1 MVDRY
6 WKKIESVTDDIEN
19 SLKISGMLLKIKEN
33 VNNIS
38 SNLIELNNVKNNMN
52 ITSVGAI

>member
-6 WKKIESVTDDIEN
+6 WKKIESVIDDIEN

-38 SNLIELNNVKNNMN
+38 SNLIELNNVKNNMY
-52 ITSVGAI
+52 ITSVGAM